1 MDRAGNVRS
10 AACAVRRETGQ
21 SAAITRE
28 GAGDMTI
35 RKSVIAGLTL
45 SAAVMCF
52 AGQPRAYPSRVRC
65 IAADAGVTGGSS
77 GRDQCPRG
85 ANNRGFGR
93 RSIQKAY
100 NDPAKGL
107 VIELASLKAS
117 RSLKP
122 LRNRSKEPSRVVG
135 PQSQTIPPHPVIR
148 DCIHVFFPQCSP
160 PGSLYGG
167 MYPFPE

>member
-1 MDRAGNVRS
+1 M
-10 AACAVRRETGQ
+10 
-21 SAAITRE
+21 
-28 GAGDMTI
+28 

-45 SAAVMCF
+45 SVAMMCF
-52 AGQPRAYPSRVRC
+52 AGQPRAYPSHVSC
-65 IAADAGVTGGSS
+65 VAADAGVTGGSS
-77 GRDQCPRG
+77 GRDQWARDG
-85 ANNRGFGR
+85 NNRGFGR

-100 NDPAKGL
+100 NDPARGP

-117 RSLKP
+117 RSVKP
-122 LRNRSKEPSRVVG
+122 LRNRRKQPGRVVG
-135 PQSQTIPPHPVIR
+135 PQSQTIPPHPVVR